1 MALKEATRLALEHSI
16 GDPGA
21 YTEIKGLLEGTFGG
35 ALTANGGLTLGDAK
49 NIAVGTTTGTQIGT
63 AAAQKLGFFGKA
75 PVVQQ
80 AGAGQAEVE
89 AITGGESP
97 TEGEFNGLVTLVL
110 ALRLAL
116 VNLGLIKGSA

>member
-63 AAAQKLGFFGKA
+63 AANQKLGFLGVT
-75 PVVQQ
+75 PVVRQ
-80 AGAGQAEVE
+80 AGAAQAAVT

-97 TEGEFNGLVTLVL
+97 SEAEHNALVTLL
-110 ALRLAL
+110 NAIRTALINVGIITGA
-116 VNLGLIKGSA
+116 A